1 MKDEKSVSSNE
12 FMEEKIKARPIS
24 RKHLVLRLAE
34 VIFFAVIFGLVA
46 CLTMTGLVPFIEDR
60 FFPTPMQDVVLTDE
74 SVPRTFEEIKPEDM
88 LLDALDEPVSNEVE
102 LDSEKMLLEMSYILR
117 KCAQEC
123 EKWLVQVAGVS
134 NKTSW
139 LESTKKSSKV
149 AVGAIVADN
158 GTELLILVER
168 EYLTNAEHI
177 EVTFPDGTVAPAVKK
192 GTDSYS
198 GLMVVGV
205 VKATLEESALQ
216 SYAVAKMA
224 SSNNKSLVGGVILAL
239 GNTNGTVGSVN
250 YGFVT
255 ATGMEENS
263 WDSNYKLIKT
273 DIYGS
278 SNPNGFLVNLNGQI
292 VGAICNDY
300 NSMDTK
306 NLLSAVGITEL
317 KKKIEIMSN
326 GDKIPSFGIKG
337 TEVSQEMRRQNI
349 IPYGA
354 YVTTV
359 KLDSPA
365 MEAGIQVGDV
375 ITKLGEKEI
384 TSMASFSYN
393 LYQLEVGE
401 TVEVTIMRPSQGT
414 YKECN
419 FQIVLE
425 NQ

>member
-46 CLTMTGLVPFIEDR
+46 CLTMTGIVPFIEDK
-60 FFPTPMQDVVLTDE
+60 FFPTPMQNVVLTDE

-88 LLDALDEPVSNEVE
+88 LLDALDEPFSNEVE

-300 NSMDTK
+300 NSIDTK

-326 GDKIPSFGIKG
+326 GDKILSFGIKG

>member
-1 MKDEKSVSSNE
+1 MKNENSVSSNE
-12 FMEEKIKARPIS
+12 FMEEKIKSRPVSKKRII
-24 RKHLVLRLAE
+24 LRLGE

-46 CLTMTGLVPFIEDR
+46 CLTMTGLVPFLEEK
-60 FFPTPMQDVVLTDE
+60 FFPTPTQNVVLTEE
-74 SVPRTFEEIKPEDM
+74 SVVRTLEEVQPEDM
-88 LLDALDEPVSNEVE
+88 LLDALDEPVSSELE
-102 LDSEKMLLEMSYILR
+102 LDSEKLLLEMSYVLR

-123 EKWLVQVAGVS
+123 ETWLVQVAGVS
-134 NKTSW
+134 NEKSW
-139 LESTKKSSKV
+139 LNSTKKSSKV
-149 AVGAIVADN
+149 STGAIIADS

-168 EYLTNAEHI
+168 EYLTNVEHI
-177 EVTFPDGTVAPAVKK
+177 EVTFPDGSIVPATKK

-205 VKATLEESALQ
+205 VKALLEESTLQ
-216 SYAVAKMA
+216 SYSVAKMA
-224 SSNNKSLVGGVILAL
+224 SSNNKSLLGGVILAL
-239 GNTNGTVGSVN
+239 GNTNGTIGSVN

-255 ATGMEENS
+255 ATGIEENS
-263 WDSNYKLIKT
+263 WDSNYKIIKT

-300 NSMDTK
+300 NTVDTK
-306 NLLSAVGITEL
+306 NLLSAIGITEL

-326 GDKIPSFGIKG
+326 GDQIPSFGIKG
-337 TEVSQEMRRQNI
+337 TEVGQEMRRQNN

-393 LYQLEVGE
+393 LYQLTSGDKVD
-401 TVEVTIMRPSQGT
+401 VTIMRPSQGT
-414 YKECN
+414 YKECT